1 MNIPGTL
8 SKVDWDSTGQSQ
20 ADASNIPDTD
30 DNEVN
35 GKNLKTLKPWHRQ
48 MCSMIAQGIPRATIA
63 NVFKKTPEYI
73 SMLAAQPLIQTY
85 IQQDCTYAGLQLEA
99 QFVQSV
105 TAISDTLE
113 NGNHK
118 ERMQAARLQLE
129 ATKRIGPRSTP
140 QATEVNF
147 EDRLIQLSERLVGLL
162 ESQKM
167 ATTNIPIIEGEYNG
181 S

>member
-1 MNIPGTL
+1 MNIPGTM
-8 SKVDWDSTGQSQ
+8 SKVDWSSAAPG
-20 ADASNIPDTD
+20 AALE
-30 DNEVN
+30 EVEVEEIEGN
-35 GKNLKTLKPWHRQ
+35 GKNLKTLKPWHKQ

-118 ERMQAARLQLE
+118 EKMQAARLQLE

-147 EDRLIQLSERLVGLL
+147 DDRLMQLSERLVGLL

-167 ATTNIPIIEGEYNG
+167 ATQPTIIEGEYNE

>member
-1 MNIPGTL
+1 M
-8 SKVDWDSTGQSQ
+8 SKVDWD
-20 ADASNIPDTD
+20 APIPDPRKKGD
-30 DNEVN
+30 EEDADEYEEV
-35 GKNLKTLKPWHRQ
+35 GKKGWTLKVLKPWHRQ
-48 MCSMIAQGIPRATIA
+48 MCSMIAQGIPRSTIA

-73 SMLAAQPLIQTY
+73 SMLAAQSLIQTC
-85 IQQDCTYAGLQLEA
+85 IQEDCSYAGLQLEA
-99 QFVQSV
+99 QFVKSV
-105 TAISDTLE
+105 DAIGDTLE

-118 ERMQAARLQLE
+118 EKMQAARLQLE

-147 EDRLIQLSERLVGLL
+147 EDRLIHLSERLVGLL

>member
-8 SKVDWDSTGQSQ
+8 SKVDWNSPVKG
-20 ADASNIPDTD
+20 DTLE
-30 DNEVN
+30 EVEEVEGS

-48 MCSMIAQGIPRATIA
+48 MCSMIAQGIPRVTIA

-73 SMLAAQPLIQTY
+73 SMLTAQPLIQTY
-85 IQQDCTYAGLQLEA
+85 IQQDCTYAGIQLEA
-99 QFVQSV
+99 QFVKSV
-105 TAISDTLE
+105 DAIGETLE
-113 NGNHK
+113 KGNHK
-118 ERMQAARLQLE
+118 EKMQAARLQLE

-140 QATEVNF
+140 QATEINF